1 MQCGLLEYI
10 LWLFGFNTC
19 CQNSSHNTLL
29 LILGFEERRHIM
41 LNHLLTLSSIS
52 KCRKLHTELTIR
64 VNYFIS
70 IFLKYKNLS
79 NIFCRKKYYVLFF
92 KIPIVKNNDFTLQC
106 QWKHIDNIWSRM
118 EIHVDSLCII
128 KIILSHGH

>member
-70 IFLKYKNLS
+70 IFFKYKNLS

-92 KIPIVKNNDFTLQC
+92 KIQDLCLPQLLKIMILPSSVNE
-106 QWKHIDNIWSRM
+106 NILTIFGAEWRFM
-118 EIHVDSLCII
+118 LIHYVL
-128 KIILSHGH
+128 